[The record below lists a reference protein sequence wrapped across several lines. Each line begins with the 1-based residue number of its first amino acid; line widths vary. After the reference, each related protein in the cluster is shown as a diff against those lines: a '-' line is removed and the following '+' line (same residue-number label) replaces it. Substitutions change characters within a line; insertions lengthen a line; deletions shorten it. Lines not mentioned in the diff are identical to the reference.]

1 MKKNS
6 GQKLYTKAKKIIPGG
21 NMLLSKRPENFLPD
35 IWPAYY
41 SSSKGC
47 EVTDL
52 DNNTYTDISIMGIG
66 TNILGYGNEAVDEAV
81 MSSVKK
87 GVSSTLNCPE
97 EVQLA
102 EELLNINPWA
112 KMVRFC
118 RTGGELNAMSI
129 RLARASTGRDKIAFC
144 GYHGWHDWYLSANL
158 VSNNELNELL
168 LPGLEPKGVPKN
180 LKGSS
185 IPFEY
190 NNFDALKKIME
201 DNKGQIAAIKMEVFR
216 NVPPKDDYL
225 KKVRELATEH
235 RTVLIFDECTSGFR
249 ETYGGLYSKY
259 NVEPDLILYSKA
271 LGNGYAI
278 SALVGIEEVMEEAQ
292 STFISSTFWTE
303 RIGPTAAIATLN
315 QMKKIESWKI
325 ISDYGKKIQ
334 EGWKDIASSND
345 IKISIQ
351 GLPALS
357 NFSFL
362 GKNSNIYK
370 TFITQ
375 HMLKKSYLAS
385 NLVYLSTAHS
395 EAIIN
400 NYFDILDE
408 GFKIISKVEKDHQ
421 DPTLLLDGKQ
431 ANIGFARLN

>member
-375 HMLKKSYLAS
+375 HMLTKGYLAS

-408 GFKIISKVEKDHQ
+408 GFKIISKVEKDNE
-421 DPTLLLDGKQ
+421 DPTFLLEGRQ